1 VRAPAR
7 PAALALVALLALNV
21 ALSHDIWWPTPVP
34 VPDHRISPE
43 LVWTWCGLLAW
54 VAWRGRADDRIV
66 AVVAAAL
73 TALVIARYVD
83 VVALGLFGRRV
94 HLYWDGLQIPRFL
107 SVAAQGAAGER
118 AAALAAIAA
127 VAAVAWALYRA
138 VRAAVRRVARDLVP
152 VALGSRAALVATGL
166 AAALVAAN
174 HAGAHATWPVVAR
187 PVSPAWAQ
195 QAGLLATALW
205 PGAADRTLPASP
217 PFRQALAGLAP
228 TDLTVM
234 FVESY
239 GAVAF
244 DDDALHRQL
253 APGRDALARGIAAS
267 GRGVVSAFFTSPTYG
282 GASDLA
288 HLTLL
293 SGIDL
298 SDPLRHDLLLT
309 TDRPTLVTAL
319 RELGWRTY
327 GLYPALSWDWP
338 EKAYYGFEVFLDGR
352 DLGWRGPALGYW
364 KIPDQY
370 TIARFEQLHPVAPDG
385 PPRLLFFPTI
395 TSHVPFR
402 PVPPYQ
408 PDWDRILGDAP
419 YDAADAER
427 ALADRVDWLR
437 LRSGYL
443 GMIRYTY
450 DWLGGWVA
458 RPRVRP
464 ETMVIV
470 GDHQPTAA
478 VSGDGARWD
487 VPVHVVSADAALLAR
502 LEARGFVRGLEP
514 SRAPLGGLHALTA
527 TLLETLPAPAQA
539 AAGPR

>member
-1 VRAPAR
+1 MRASAR
-7 PAALALVALLALNV
+7 PVALALVALAALNV
-21 ALSHDIWWPTPVP
+21 ALSHGIWWPTPLP
-34 VPDHRISPE
+34 VPDHRIAPE

-54 VAWRGRADDRIV
+54 VAWRGRAGER
-66 AVVAAAL
+66 VVAAVAVAL
-73 TALVIARYVD
+73 TALAIARYVD

-118 AAALAAIAA
+118 AAALAA
-127 VAAVAWALYRA
+127 VAAAAALAWALYRA

-152 VALGSRAALVATGL
+152 RALGSRAALAATGL
-166 AAALVAAN
+166 AAVLVVAN
-174 HAGAHATWPVVAR
+174 HAGVRETWPVVSR
-187 PVSPAWAQ
+187 PVSPDWARQ
-195 QAGLLATALW
+195 LRLLATALW

-217 PFRQALAGLAP
+217 PFAAALAGLAP
-228 TDLTVM
+228 TDLTVI
-234 FVESY
+234 FLESY

-244 DDDALHRQL
+244 DDAAMHREL

-267 GRGVVSAFFTSPTYG
+267 GRRVVSAVFTSPTFG

-298 SDPLRHDLLLT
+298 SDPMRHDLLLT
-309 TDRPTLVTAL
+309 TDRPTLVSAL
-319 RELGWRTY
+319 RALGWRTY
-327 GLYPALSWDWP
+327 GLYPALSWEWP
-338 EKAYYGFEVFLDGR
+338 EKAYYGFDVFLDGR
-352 DLGWRGPALGYW
+352 DLGWRGPRLGYW
-364 KIPDQY
+364 WIPDQF
-370 TIARFEQLHPVAPDG
+370 TIARFEQLHPVAPDA

-408 PDWDRILGDAP
+408 PDWDRILGDTP
-419 YDAADAER
+419 YDPADAER
-427 ALADRVDWLR
+427 ALAERIDWLQ
-437 LRSGYL
+437 LRSGYV
-443 GMIRYTY
+443 GMMRYTY

-464 ETMVIV
+464 ETLV

-478 VSGDGARWD
+478 VTGEGARWD
-487 VPVHVVSADAALLAR
+487 VPVHVVSADEALLAR

-514 SRAPLGGLHALTA
+514 APAPLGGLHALTA
-527 TLLETLPAPAQA
+527 TLLETLPAPVQA
-539 AAGPR
+539 ARRP